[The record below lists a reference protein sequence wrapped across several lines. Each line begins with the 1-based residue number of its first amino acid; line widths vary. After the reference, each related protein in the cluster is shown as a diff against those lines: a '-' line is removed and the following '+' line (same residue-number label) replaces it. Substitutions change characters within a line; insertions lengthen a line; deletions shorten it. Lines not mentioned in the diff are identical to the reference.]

1 MQKRNVWVQCLSWW
15 LTFCLNALVSWAVS
29 NTAVHFAIPLELIA
43 LPSLMSM
50 LQIPREAGPCEKLPG
65 SVPMH
70 QDRRTPHPDTSAV
83 GKLSS
88 SAAFGDKHETCPR
101 FPRQLKPQD
110 ILFEFGQPSL
120 ECGFQQ
126 KEERKG
132 GVKGSVSGAG
142 GLSSHI
148 TSLPRGSH
156 ITSVTSLPRGDAPF

>member
-1 MQKRNVWVQCLSWW
+1 VADILPKCSCELGSVKYCC
-15 LTFCLNALVSWAVS
+15 TFCNPLRA
-29 NTAVHFAIPLELIA
+29 HCFAFTDLTM
-43 LPSLMSM
+43 MSM

-88 SAAFGDKHETCPR
+88 SAAFRDKHETCPR